1 MNNIKKEVKK
11 KINEYSKK
19 EYLDKYI
26 ENEFLRDNGD
36 ANIYIK
42 LNSREEL
49 YNSKTIYNQKDL
61 NNDIY
66 MNI

>member
-26 ENEFLRDNGD
+26 ENEF
-36 ANIYIK
+36 
-42 LNSREEL
+42 
-49 YNSKTIYNQKDL
+49 
-61 NNDIY
+61 
-66 MNI
+66 